1 VKGEGTMIREAKTG
15 DAREILG
22 IYAHYVENTAISFE
36 YDVPE
41 MAVMEERISEH
52 GEKYA
57 FLVLEKE
64 GHIKGYA
71 YGSRFRDRKAN
82 ERTVEVSVYVHKDQ
96 LMKGY
101 GGALMK
107 ELLKRLKE
115 KDMKTAVAV
124 VTSENEASSRAFN
137 AMGFTYAG
145 HLPQVGYKLGSWHG
159 INQYFRIL

>member
-1 VKGEGTMIREAKTG
+1 MKGEGTMIREAKTG

-22 IYAHYVENTAISFE
+22 IYAHYVENTAISSE

-71 YGSRFRDRKAN
+71 NGSRFRDRKAY

-124 VTSENEASSRAFN
+124 VTSENEASSRAFT
-137 AMGFTYAG
+137 AMGSPMPVIF
-145 HLPQVGYKLGSWHG
+145 P
-159 INQYFRIL
+159 R

>member
-1 VKGEGTMIREAKTG
+1 MIREAKTG

-64 GHIKGYA
+64 GHIAGYA
-71 YGSRFRDRKAN
+71 YGSRFRDRKAY

-115 KDMKTAVAV
+115 KGMKTAVAV
-124 VTSENEASSRAFN
+124 VTSENEASSRAFT